1 MQFQIQFSMEIHL
14 QIFDI
19 MSGPLSNR
27 DKYTAPYKNKNHCG
41 INTKTNKLQYFSVIA
56 PSTGA
61 KDELV

>member
-27 DKYTAPYKNKNHCG
+27 DKYTAPYKNKNHRG
-41 INTKTNKLQYFSVIA
+41 ITHR
-56 PSTGA
+56 
-61 KDELV
+61 